1 MATQTKAARQP
12 IVHPGIDAIRA
23 AQRAIGGV
31 IRPTP
36 VVQSDT
42 LSTQCGVPVY
52 LKLEHHQITGSFKL
66 RGAAHAMS
74 RLSDDQRA
82 RGVVGASTGNHG
94 RGLAYAAKTAGVRC
108 VICMSALVP
117 ENKVA
122 AIRALGAEVRIT
134 GRSQDEAQAEVEML
148 VRNAGL
154 SMVPPFDHADVI
166 AGQGT
171 IGLEMLEQLPDVQTV
186 LVQVSGGGLMSGVA
200 AALRA
205 TRPSGLRI
213 VGVSMERGAAMHAA
227 LQAGR
232 PVPVKELPTLAD
244 SLGGGIGQ
252 DNRHTFAMVRDL
264 IDDLILVSE
273 EEIARAVHHAYWQE
287 KQIIEGAGAVGI
299 AALQSGKLQPSGPTL
314 VLLSGGNIDMALHH
328 RLISTPHPM

>member
-1 MATQTKAARQP
+1 
-12 IVHPGIDAIRA
+12 
-23 AQRAIGGV
+23 
-31 IRPTP
+31 
-36 VVQSDT
+36 
-42 LSTQCGVPVY
+42 
-52 LKLEHHQITGSFKL
+52 
-66 RGAAHAMS
+66 
-74 RLSDDQRA
+74 
-82 RGVVGASTGNHG
+82 
-94 RGLAYAAKTAGVRC
+94 
-108 VICMSALVP
+108 
-117 ENKVA
+117 
-122 AIRALGAEVRIT
+122 
-134 GRSQDEAQAEVEML
+134 
-148 VRNAGL
+148 
-154 SMVPPFDHADVI
+154 
-166 AGQGT
+166 
-171 IGLEMLEQLPDVQTV
+171 MLEQLPDVQTV

-232 PVPVKELPTLAD
+232 PVPVKGLPTLAD
-244 SLGGGIGQ
+244 SLGGWIGQ

-314 VLLSGGNIDMALHH
+314 VLLSGGNIDIALHH
-328 RLISTPHPM
+328 RLIFTPHPM